1 MFYIQ
6 RIRGLR
12 RFPVEVNIKKKA
24 IEGTRVSKIDKG
36 PQIIKNKDGADRTTS
51 AQSSSNNSLAE
62 MQFSVFFKNGSWSLA
77 FIRLCF
83 HCKYLES
90 NFLPLTP
97 SSRHNIK
104 TGGAR
109 GIRAH
114 DWGNAMCTLDTQT
127 RRLREIPPP
136 PIESLL
142 RGNLLANKKT
152 FLGVGTKSLN

>member
-36 PQIIKNKDGADRTTS
+36 PQIIKNKDGADRATS
-51 AQSSSNNSLAE
+51 AQSSSNNSPAE
-62 MQFSVFFKNGSWSLA
+62 MQFSVFSRMDPGRSHLSDSA
-77 FIRLCF
+77 FIVNIWKVISCR
-83 HCKYLES
+83 S
-90 NFLPLTP
+90 LPP
-97 SSRHNIK
+97 SRHNIK